1 MLALPDVVKAI
12 LDGFAQLPQM
22 LFDIGANIIQ
32 GLIDGFLSMV
42 GNVVDAIGSVIDAI
56 FGTAEKEAE
65 VHSPSKR
72 GERLGKNIDQG
83 IANGAGGK
91 RSLCQICCIQTRCT

>member
-42 GNVVDAIGSVIDAI
+42 GNVVDAIGSVIDAD
-56 FGTAEKEAE
+56 FGTRPRK
-65 VHSPSKR
+65 KQR
-72 GERLGKNIDQG
+72 YILRLSEGSAWARILTKG
-83 IANGAGGK
+83 
-91 RSLCQICCIQTRCT
+91 